1 MNLHF
6 IGTQELLILL
16 TIGTLFFYTTYHAIT
31 NQNLNTYQRSLWVLI
46 IVLGNLIGWILYWAI
61 GRKGEKQTS

>member
-1 MNLHF
+1 MTTL
-6 IGTQELLILL
+6 LL
-16 TIGTLFFYTTYHAIT
+16 TAPNVCITT
-31 NQNLNTYQRSLWVLI
+31 QNLNTYQRSLWVLI